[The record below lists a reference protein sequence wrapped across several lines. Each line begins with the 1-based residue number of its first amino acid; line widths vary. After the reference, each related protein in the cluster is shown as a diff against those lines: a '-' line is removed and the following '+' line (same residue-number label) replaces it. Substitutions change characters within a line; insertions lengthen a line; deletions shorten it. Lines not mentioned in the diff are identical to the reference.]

1 MISPKHQ
8 HGGLTKL
15 DASGLVLSA
24 TGSAAGS
31 GIEFEDWTCSSDQVR
46 AELRRILSSAHFVTS
61 ERNRRFFAY
70 VVEETLMARGDR
82 IKAYNIATA
91 VFGRAESF
99 DPTLD
104 PVVRMEAR
112 RLRRSLERF
121 YLVEG
126 EIGPAR
132 IALPKGG
139 YVPQFRRPAT
149 LQLAQGNS
157 RTNDTTAFLDREP
170 SILVST
176 FELETG
182 NQGDVSY
189 SDGFVRQ
196 IVVGLSRFPELSVF
210 MPNTS
215 LGLRSDVAPVEA
227 GPQVDFI
234 LSGNIAAIADVLKVK
249 VTLLHAQSGRVI
261 WAETLD
267 SDVATQSVLDAR
279 DQIADRIV
287 RTLMERITTNS
298 DIGEYLAHNLTCFE
312 SLIHFNRYRRSPR
325 RELFLVALESLER
338 TVKTNPD
345 YPEALACLSQIYS
358 DGHRFGFAIAD
369 AGELKRWASEL
380 AAKAVSLA
388 PNSSRAHHA
397 QGIAYWFSGNVCAS
411 LVALKT
417 ALALN
422 PNATEAMA
430 DLGLHC
436 CLSGDWHNGVRLIEK
451 ALSLNPRHLD
461 IQRAGLS
468 FYHFLNGNFDR
479 AFEEAQQMQTLH
491 VTCGFVA
498 SAIALIRL
506 GRRREANE
514 AVTRII
520 GINPLYPRFVL
531 HEFGGVIVQSS
542 LAGGIT
548 TALYDAGLSHEFAQ
562 S

>member
-1 MISPKHQ
+1 VDP
-8 HGGLTKL
+8 
-15 DASGLVLSA
+15 SGLIFSA
-24 TGSAAGS
+24 AGSAAGS
-31 GIEFEDWTCSSDQVR
+31 GIEFEGWTCSSDQVR
-46 AELRRILSSAHFVTS
+46 AELRRILSSAHFETS
-61 ERNRRFFAY
+61 ERNRRFFEY
-70 VVEETLMARGDR
+70 VVQETLMARGDR
-82 IKAYNIATA
+82 IKAYNIATV
-91 VFGRAESF
+91 VFGRGDSF
-99 DPTLD
+99 DPALD

-112 RLRRSLERF
+112 RLRRSLELF

-139 YVPQFRRPAT
+139 YVPQFHRPAT
-149 LQLAQGNS
+149 LRLAQENL
-157 RTNDTTAFLDREP
+157 RTNDAAAFLDRGP
-170 SILVST
+170 SILVSA
-176 FELETG
+176 FELETR
-182 NQGDVSY
+182 NQEDVSY
-189 SDGFVRQ
+189 SDGFARQ

-210 MPNTS
+210 MPNS
-215 LGLRSDVAPVEA
+215 SAGNCLRSDVVPAEA

-234 LSGNIAAIADVLKVK
+234 LAGNIAAVADVLKVK

-287 RTLMERITTNS
+287 RTLMERITANS
-298 DIGEYLAHNLTCFE
+298 DIGEYLAHHLTCFE
-312 SLIHFNRYRRSPR
+312 SLTHFNRYRRSPR

-345 YPEALACLSQIYS
+345 YSEALACLSQIYS
-358 DGHRFGFAIAD
+358 DGHRFGFATAD
-369 AGELKRWASEL
+369 PGELKRWASEL

-397 QGIAYWFSGNVCAS
+397 QGIAYWFSGNVGAS
-411 LVALKT
+411 LVALKI

-430 DLGLHC
+430 DLGLHS
-436 CLSGDWHNGVRLIEK
+436 CLSGDWHNGVRLIEN
-451 ALSLNPRHLD
+451 ALSLNPRHFD
-461 IQRAGLS
+461 IQRVGLS
-468 FYHFLNGNFDR
+468 FYHFLNGDFDR
-479 AFEEAQQMQTLH
+479 ALEEAQQVQTLH

-498 SAIALIRL
+498 IAIALIRL

-514 AVTRII
+514 AVARIV
-520 GINPLYPRFVL
+520 GIDPLYARFVL
-531 HEFGGVIVQSS
+531 HEFGGVVVQSS
-542 LAGGIT
+542 LAGGIKS
-548 TALYDAGLSHEFAQ
+548 ALYEAGLSREFAQ